1 MLPSVGL
8 KRYTWIRTTLCR
20 PRVPAEGAR
29 RAGVLWE
36 QRAAPGAEPAQP
48 GLTTRR
54 WFMLRV
60 LLYENTGKLTACGS
74 LLEGATYEASR
85 RLSSNGHA
93 GRLVT
98 TEQPWAE
105 SMKAYP
111 GMTVARPITV
121 QLRE

>member
-74 LLEGATYEASR
+74 HLEVATYEAPR
-85 RLSSNGHA
+85 RLSTDVQA
-93 GRLVT
+93 GWVR
-98 TEQPWAE
+98 PKNRGRI
-105 SMKAYP
+105 SMKVYP
-111 GMTVARPITV
+111 ECDPPTAVH
-121 QLRE
+121 

>member
-60 LLYENTGKLTACGS
+60 LLYENTGNLTACGS
-74 LLEGATYEASR
+74 VMLVVQYSSLDAEG
-85 RLSSNGHA
+85 
-93 GRLVT
+93 
-98 TEQPWAE
+98 P
-105 SMKAYP
+105 
-111 GMTVARPITV
+111 
-121 QLRE
+121 

>member
-60 LLYENTGKLTACGS
+60 LLYENTGKLTACGA
-74 LLEGATYEASR
+74 LFMLFM
-85 RLSSNGHA
+85 
-93 GRLVT
+93 
-98 TEQPWAE
+98 Q
-105 SMKAYP
+105 
-111 GMTVARPITV
+111 
-121 QLRE
+121 

>member
-74 LLEGATYEASR
+74 HLEVATYEAPR
-85 RLSSNGHA
+85 RLSNGCP
-93 GRLVT
+93 GRLGT
-98 TEQPWAE
+98 TEEPWRRI
-105 SMKAYP
+105 SMKVYP
-111 GMTVARPITV
+111 ECDPPTAVH
-121 QLRE
+121 